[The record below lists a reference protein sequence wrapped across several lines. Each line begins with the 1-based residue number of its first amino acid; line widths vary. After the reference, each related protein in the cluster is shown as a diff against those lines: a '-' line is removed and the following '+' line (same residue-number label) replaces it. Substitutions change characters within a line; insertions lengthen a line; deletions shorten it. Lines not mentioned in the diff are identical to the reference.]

1 MAKEDSLENATGED
15 KELAELMRGMLKN
28 PKTRRAALQTIK
40 AHSPDTP
47 IPELEVE
54 ARMQAYAKPAMDELA
69 KMKADR
75 IKEQVEGRIEK
86 SRTELKEQGFAKED
100 IEAIEKLMT
109 EKQIPSHATAAEHYS
124 MSKKLAQPAPASLR
138 TMTNTLPIDRKLVEE
153 AGGIKNWARNEAMKA
168 ADDIKSGRIKLH

>member
-54 ARMQAYAKPAMDELA
+54 QRVAAMAKPYIDKVAAME
-69 KMKADR
+69 KAQLENDV
-75 IKEQVEGRIEK
+75 KGRIEK
-86 SRTELKEQGFAKED
+86 SRDSLVKQGYSDED
-100 IEAIEKLMT
+100 VAAIEKLMT

-138 TMTNTLPIDRKLVEE
+138 TMTNTLPIDRKLVKE